1 MNQNHPIRRK
11 GRRSLARLLAVAA
24 IGVSLA
30 ACNTDQLLEVT
41 DPALVPPEAV
51 NSPEAV
57 LSLLFGALRDF
68 NIAYS
73 GAGDD
78 AYIISSGLLTDELY
92 NGDTF
97 TTRIALDQRNQQ
109 APQFGN
115 VQDVAYSRLHRARFA
130 TRRAAYAVQKVTG
143 NPIDF
148 ARLRAYEAYTYVTL
162 AEGWC
167 GNVPFSVVPDSGAID
182 PANITF
188 KPGLTTQAILDSAL
202 VRFNEALANNPLDR
216 LAQIGKA
223 RALMNKGGLANM
235 QAAAAAVATVPRTT
249 AVMIEHSPN
258 AGSENNP
265 IYALENNGRYGVSNL
280 EGATTTSPTG
290 ATVAFRPD
298 SASSPVSRPSAEGL
312 PFRGLR
318 DPRVP
323 WTGPFTAFTSS
334 FRKYLDQNN
343 PSYEADIPLA
353 TGVEARL
360 IVAEY
365 LLRSGSPAWL
375 DSLNSLRANVATLEP
390 LLHPQVVQ
398 QFAYTLAPLVDPGT
412 PDSRLDMLMTE
423 RALWMY
429 GTGHRLGDLR
439 RLIRDYGRAANT
451 VFPSGPFWRGGS
463 YGTNVNLSVRF
474 EEVNNPN
481 YVPAQC
487 STTTA

>member
-1 MNQNHPIRRK
+1 MNQIQPGRR
-11 GRRSLARLLAVAA
+11 GRRSLARLIAVAS
-24 IGVSLA
+24 IGLPLA
-30 ACNTDQLLEVT
+30 ACNTDKLLNVS
-41 DPALVPPEAV
+41 DPATVPPEAV
-51 NSPEAV
+51 NTPEAV
-57 LSLLFGALRDF
+57 TSLFYGAIRDF

-97 TTRIALDQRNQQ
+97 TTRIAIDQRAQQ

-130 TRRAAYAVQKVTG
+130 SRRAAAAVKKVTG
-143 NPIDF
+143 SPTDF

-167 GNVPFSVVPDSGAID
+167 GNVPFSTVPDSGAID
-182 PANITF
+182 PANITYN
-188 KPGLTTQAILDSAL
+188 PGLSTQAMLDSAIT
-202 VRFNEALANNPLDR
+202 RFNEALANNPADR

-235 QAAAAAVATVPRTT
+235 QAAAAAVATVPRTS
-249 AVMIEHSPN
+249 VVLIEHSPN
-258 AGSENNP
+258 ASSENNP
-265 IYALENNGRYGVSNL
+265 IYSLENNGRYGVSDL

-353 TGVEARL
+353 SGVEARL

-375 DSLNSLRANVATLEP
+375 DSLNVLRANVGTLEP
-390 LLHPQVVQ
+390 ILHPQVVQ
-398 QFAYTLAPLVDPGT
+398 QFSYTLAPLVDPGT
-412 PDSRLDMLMTE
+412 PDSRLDLLMQE
-423 RALWMY
+423 RALWLY
-429 GTGHRLGDLR
+429 GSGHRLGDLR
-439 RLIRDYGRAANT
+439 RLVRDYGRSQST
-451 VFPSGPFWRGGS
+451 VFPTGPFYRGGS
-463 YGTNVNLSVRF
+463 YGTDVNFSVRF
-474 EEVNNPN
+474 EETNNPN
-481 YVPAQC
+481 YVPSQC
-487 STTTA
+487 VTSQA